1 MDSLLESLR
10 SSSTY
15 LDPVWI
21 APGLANLVEL
31 VEQVIRCFRKSLSW
45 SSKTLEDI

>member
-1 MDSLLESLR
+1 VDLLLESLC

-21 APGLANLVEL
+21 PLGLANLVEL
-31 VEQVIRCFRKSLSW
+31 VEQVIRCFRKSLS
-45 SSKTLEDI
+45 